1 MTIADKIYEL
11 RSSRNMSLREFAQI
25 AGVTHTTIARLE
37 SDTFGTQ
44 KVYLDTLYL
53 ICKNLNYDF
62 YKFLSDTGYFKGART
77 SPNAA
82 PMGDSMTADER
93 ELIADFRR
101 LSPYLQDIAKNTV
114 RGLTGAGARDLH
126 KKA

>member
-1 MTIADKIYEL
+1 MSIGKIIAEL
-11 RSSRNMSLREFAQI
+11 RKERGISQKHLAEMIGISQAAIAKIELERNEATSATIRKI
-25 AGVTHTTIARLE
+25 ATFFDVSADYLLGLE
-37 SDTFGTQ
+37 D
-44 KVYLDTLYL
+44 
-53 ICKNLNYDF
+53 DF
-62 YKFLSDTGYFKGART
+62 GART

-101 LSPYLQDIAKNTV
+101 LSPYLQGIAKNTV

>member
-1 MTIADKIYEL
+1 MSIGKIIAEL
-11 RSSRNMSLREFAQI
+11 RKERGISQKHLAEMIGISQAAIAKIELERNEATSATIRKI
-25 AGVTHTTIARLE
+25 ATFFDVSADYLLGLE
-37 SDTFGTQ
+37 D
-44 KVYLDTLYL
+44 
-53 ICKNLNYDF
+53 DF
-62 YKFLSDTGYFKGART
+62 GART

-82 PMGDSMTADER
+82 PMCDSMTADER

>member
-1 MTIADKIYEL
+1 MSIGKIIAEL
-11 RSSRNMSLREFAQI
+11 RKERGISQKHLAEMIGISQAAIAKIELERNEATSATIRKI
-25 AGVTHTTIARLE
+25 ATFFDVSADYLLGLE
-37 SDTFGTQ
+37 D
-44 KVYLDTLYL
+44 
-53 ICKNLNYDF
+53 DF
-62 YKFLSDTGYFKGART
+62 GART

>member
-1 MTIADKIYEL
+1 MSIGKIIAEL
-11 RSSRNMSLREFAQI
+11 RKERGISQKHLAEMIGISQAAIAKIELERNEATSATIRKI
-25 AGVTHTTIARLE
+25 ATFFDVSADYLLGLE
-37 SDTFGTQ
+37 D
-44 KVYLDTLYL
+44 
-53 ICKNLNYDF
+53 DF
-62 YKFLSDTGYFKGART
+62 GART

-82 PMGDSMTADER
+82 PMGDSMTADDR